1 MTSADRALIA
11 QLIPHQGA
19 MSLLDQIVSWDESN
33 IVATAATHRSTEH
46 PLRDHGRL
54 RAVHLC
60 EYGAQAAALH
70 GGLIARAAGARA
82 APAIWCRCAVS
93 ASRASVSM
101 TWRVICRSVPNCCC
115 STVTAGNIHSAP
127 RTPETRLPVAAWPL
141 SAANEHTDPL
151 RTGRAGAAWL
161 RRLRPDFKIRGAR
174 VPAGHRRACV
184 SVRQFRLEYAQKG
197 AVTDSLNVGLGSLRT
212 GIFNVADAILML
224 GVAVLLIS
232 LRARS

>member
-1 MTSADRALIA
+1 MTIADRALIA

-82 APAIWCRCAVS
+82 APGYLVSLRGVSLACQRIDDLEGDLQIRAELLLLDSDSWQYSFS
-93 ASRASVSM
+93 ASHAGDALAS
-101 TWRVICRSVPNCCC
+101 
-115 STVTAGNIHSAP
+115 G
-127 RTPETRLPVAAWPL
+127 RLAII
-141 SAANEHTDPL
+141 
-151 RTGRAGAAWL
+151 
-161 RRLRPDFKIRGAR
+161 RRK
-174 VPAGHRRACV
+174 
-184 SVRQFRLEYAQKG
+184 
-197 AVTDSLNVGLGSLRT
+197 
-212 GIFNVADAILML
+212 
-224 GVAVLLIS
+224 
-232 LRARS
+232 